1 MKRTKEVWGV
11 RMEERKIDNKIREKE
26 KKEAEI
32 EWRIGWCLTS
42 VWKAMLTKENCEG
55 TLGKAAQKNEHLEKA

>member
-32 EWRIGWCLTS
+32 EWRIG
-42 VWKAMLTKENCEG
+42 
-55 TLGKAAQKNEHLEKA
+55 